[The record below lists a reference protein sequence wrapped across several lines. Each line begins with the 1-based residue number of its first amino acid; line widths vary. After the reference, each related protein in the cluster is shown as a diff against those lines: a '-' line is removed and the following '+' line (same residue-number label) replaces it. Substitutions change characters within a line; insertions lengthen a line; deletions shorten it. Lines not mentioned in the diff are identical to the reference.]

1 MASRQMLA
9 SLWATATTVTVGLGR
24 LEPRVEAGSITA
36 LFDEEAETP
45 QSSSGYSSDSGD
57 SVSLP
62 SSTSSSTSFGG
73 PEEPWEEVEV
83 CNGKWES
90 RGILPGVSAWT
101 PTNLDDDLLDTLTHA
116 RAACPRLQDEE
127 DDVWETIM
135 EEIMASTG
143 RRDEAVAAEQVDDV
157 LDWGVFIGW
166 APVPTLEEAEV
177 LAAAA
182 AAEEQQRR
190 EAAALK
196 KAARLAKYHHN
207 NGSFKRKYHYYQ

>member
-1 MASRQMLA
+1 MLA

-36 LFDEEAETP
+36 LSDEEAETP

-62 SSTSSSTSFGG
+62 SSSTSSGG

-83 CNGKWES
+83 RNGKWES

-101 PTNLDDDLLDTLTHA
+101 PTNLDDDLLDTLTVSHA
-116 RAACPRLQDEE
+116 RADCPRLQDEE

-190 EAAALK
+190 AAAALK
-196 KAARLAKYHHN
+196 KAARLQKYHHN
-207 NGSFKRKYHYYQ
+207 NCSFKRKYHYYQ